1 MTMTTEED
9 SKLHE
14 FSMNFHSSEE
24 YRHQC
29 EVRQVLRWRAENR
42 DKAVSYLNKVRQKR
56 DEAAANKLE
65 HDTREQWAKGNRG
78 IKGDWR
84 G

>member
-1 MTMTTEED
+1 MTTEED
-9 SKLHE
+9 SKLHK

-42 DKAVSYLNKVRQKR
+42 DKAVSYLQLVRRKR
-56 DEAAANKLE
+56 GDAKADKLE
-65 HDTREQWAKGNRG
+65 RDTKEQWAKGSRG

>member
-1 MTMTTEED
+1 M
-9 SKLHE
+9 HE

-42 DKAVSYLNKVRQKR
+42 DKAISYLQLVRRKR
-56 DEAAANKLE
+56 GDAKADKLE
-65 HDTREQWAKGNRG
+65 QDCKVQWAKGNRG
-78 IKGDWR
+78 EWGDWK
-84 G
+84 

>member
-1 MTMTTEED
+1 MNEILLKIHAVED
-9 SKLHE
+9 H
-14 FSMNFHSSEE
+14 
-24 YRHQC
+24 RHRC

-42 DKAVSYLNKVRQKR
+42 DKAVSYLQLVRQKR

-65 HDTREQWAKGNRG
+65 KDTREQWAKGNRG

-84 G
+84 E

>member
-1 MTMTTEED
+1 MTTITEED
-9 SKLHE
+9 
-14 FSMNFHSSEE
+14 F
-24 YRHQC
+24 RHRC
-29 EVRQVLRWRAENR
+29 EVWQVLRWRAENR
-42 DKAVSYLNKVRQKR
+42 DKAVSYLNLVRQRR

-65 HDTREQWAKGNRG
+65 RDTKEQWAKGNRG

>member
-42 DKAVSYLNKVRQKR
+42 DKAVSYLQLVRQKR
-56 DEAAANKLE
+56 GDVVATKLE
-65 HDTREQWAKGNRG
+65 RDCKEQWAKGNRG
-78 IKGDWR
+78 IKGNWR
-84 G
+84 

>member
-1 MTMTTEED
+1 MIMTTEED
-9 SKLHE
+9 LKLHE

-29 EVRQVLRWRAENR
+29 EVWQVLRWRTENR
-42 DKAVSYLNKVRQKR
+42 DKAVSYLQLVRQKR

-65 HDTREQWAKGNRG
+65 RDTREQWAKGNRG

-84 G
+84 E

>member
-1 MTMTTEED
+1 V
-9 SKLHE
+9 
-14 FSMNFHSSEE
+14 NNSEE

-42 DKAVSYLNKVRQKR
+42 DKAVSYLNLVRQRR

-65 HDTREQWAKGNRG
+65 KDCKEQWARGSRG

-84 G
+84 E

>member
-9 SKLHE
+9 
-14 FSMNFHSSEE
+14 F
-24 YRHQC
+24 RHRC
-29 EVRQVLRWRAENR
+29 EVWQVLRWRAENR
-42 DKAVSYLNKVRQKR
+42 DKAVSYLQLVRQRR

-65 HDTREQWAKGNRG
+65 RDTKEQWAKGNRG

-84 G
+84 

>member
-1 MTMTTEED
+1 VTMTTKED

-14 FSMNFHSSEE
+14 FSINFHSSEE

-29 EVRQVLRWRAENR
+29 EVWQVLRWRAENR
-42 DKAVSYLNKVRQKR
+42 DKAVTYLNLVRQKR
-56 DEAAANKLE
+56 GDVVATKLE
-65 HDTREQWAKGNRG
+65 NDCKEQWAKGNRG

-84 G
+84 